1 MQRVPESLLQVGVE
15 YRIHMNV
22 DGEDYALD
30 YIWTLKRKNVF
41 GDGDVRYVFDHL
53 VEPVRGAPHIN
64 GEVEHHRL
72 SPGRMISINPVTHT
86 FFVTARNRTV
96 RQVIAK
102 TTGRSVQNPLLTQYF
117 GRMARKPKTLSK
129 KRKSKQRKT
138 R

>member
-22 DGEDYALD
+22 DGEDGALD
-30 YIWTLKRKNVF
+30 SIGTLVNKVVF
-41 GDGDVRYVFDHL
+41 PDGDVRYRFDH
-53 VEPVRGAPHIN
+53 VIEPVHGAPHIN
-64 GEVEHHRL
+64 GEVEHRRL
-72 SPGRMISINPVTHT
+72 SPQRLRSIDPETHT

-129 KRKSKQRKT
+129 KRKVNKSRKK
-138 R
+138 